1 MASDRCRFSRHG
13 SPTFAQKFRAYFV
26 PSVVY
31 GLAPMG
37 EVTTG
42 VSLASLVG
50 RRLKSGLKRARLML
64 YRFPHEGVTWV
75 LPFQPRSYIH
85 SQDPKTAHS
94 IDESIPLFLRPTV
107 VL

>member
-1 MASDRCRFSRHG
+1 MSVFETWVADFCTKVPRLFRTRF
-13 SPTFAQKFRAYFV
+13 
-26 PSVVY
+26 
-31 GLAPMG
+31 GLWPGADTG
-37 EVTTG
+37 RSHRG

-64 YRFPHEGVTWV
+64 YRFPHEGVTWI